1 MSTTIVPYSYIIEFI
16 NNGDWFALLRQSSY
30 QILKLDFLNT
40 SNVIDAANDDM
51 TFVGGNG
58 TTTTN
63 ASFETIV
70 TRNKTGNPKNI
81 VPDFDNFSYA
91 QSSDGTKKYFT
102 KALADTVDI
111 GGANARSQDQTEL
124 LVFRLI
130 DANED
135 TLIRMRVSH
144 NALGDTFFHSGG
156 LQPIAEQLIL

>member
-1 MSTTIVPYSYIIEFI
+1 MSTTIVPYSYIIELR

-30 QILKLDFLNT
+30 QVLKIDFLNT

-58 TTTTN
+58 TTINN
-63 ASFETIV
+63 ASFEVIV
-70 TRNKTGNPKNI
+70 TRNTTGNPKNI

-102 KALADTVDI
+102 KALADIVDI

-144 NALGDTFFHSGG
+144 SALGDTFFHSGG
-156 LQPIAEQLIL
+156 LEPIAEEFI

>member
-1 MSTTIVPYSYIIEFI
+1 MSTTIVPYSYIIELR

-30 QILKLDFLNT
+30 QVLKIDFLNT
-40 SNVIDAANDDM
+40 SNVVNAANDDM

-58 TTTTN
+58 TTTRN
-63 ASFETIV
+63 ASFETII
-70 TRNKTGNPKNI
+70 TRNTTGNPKNI

-91 QSSDGTKKYFT
+91 QGADGEKKYFT
-102 KALADTVDI
+102 KALADIIDI
-111 GGANARSQDQTEL
+111 GSANARSQDQTEL
-124 LVFRLI
+124 VVFRLI

-156 LQPIAEQLIL
+156 LQPIAEQLI